1 MENKL
6 ITKEDFENALL
17 VIKNYKKQNE
27 LKCKNSIVDSVLNME
42 KTKTKIMLDYVF
54 EQDKYLGYSALIK
67 RLSFVLN
74 NDLLFKIGIINV
86 KIVFKKLLE
95 NKLIISDN
103 GFDKNYHRNRY
114 FLP

>member
-27 LKCKNSIVDSVLNME
+27 LKYKNSIVDSVLNME
-42 KTKTKIMLDYVF
+42 KTKTELMLSYVF
-54 EQDKYLGYSALIK
+54 EQDKYLGYSALVE

-95 NKLIISDN
+95 NKIIISDN
-103 GFDKNYHRNRY
+103 GFSKNSHRNRY

>member
-27 LKCKNSIVDSVLNME
+27 LKYKATVLDCVLNME
-42 KTKTKIMLDYVF
+42 KTKTELMLAYIF
-54 EQDKYLGYSALIK
+54 EQDKYLGYSSVVK
-67 RLSFVLN
+67 RMSFVLN
-74 NDLLFKIGIINV
+74 NDLLFNIGIINV
-86 KIVFKKLLE
+86 KALFKKLLE
-95 NKLIISDN
+95 NKIIISDN
-103 GFDKNYHRNRY
+103 GFYKNSHRNRY